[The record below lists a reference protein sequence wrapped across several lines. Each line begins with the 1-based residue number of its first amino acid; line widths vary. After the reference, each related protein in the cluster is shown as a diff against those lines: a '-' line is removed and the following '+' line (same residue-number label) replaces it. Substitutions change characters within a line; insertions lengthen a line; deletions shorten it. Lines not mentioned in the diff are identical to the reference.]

1 MTTLD
6 DKGDRLASF
15 MAEPSTSRLEAFSDG
30 VIAIII
36 TIMVLELR
44 APSEPTLGGLLKI
57 APEFLTYAISFVVI
71 AIIWVNHHPLIQA
84 ARAPTARLLWSNFY
98 LLFWM
103 SFVPFVTEFL
113 GRDYREPLAVAL
125 YGLVLF
131 LCTSGFYFLRVE
143 LIHQS
148 QEDKALVKYHKG
160 IQHKNA
166 IAAALYLLSVP
177 LAYLTI
183 YASFCIL
190 ALLPA
195 MYFLPEKKLFGE

>member
-1 MTTLD
+1 MP
-6 DKGDRLASF
+6 
-15 MAEPSTSRLEAFSDG
+15 EPSTSRLEAFSDG

-44 APSEPTLGGLLKI
+44 APAEPTLGGLLKV
-57 APEFLTYAISFVVI
+57 APEFVTYAISFLVI

-84 ARAPTARLLWSNFY
+84 ASAPTARLVWSNFY

-125 YGLVLF
+125 YGLDLF

-143 LIHQS
+143 LIHQNR
-148 QEDKALVKYHKG
+148 EEMALVKYHKG
-160 IQHKNA
+160 IQRKNA
-166 IAAALYLLSVP
+166 FAAVLYLLSVP

-183 YASFCIL
+183 YASFGIFV
-190 ALLPA
+190 LLPA
-195 MYFLPEKKLFGE
+195 VYFLPEKRLFGE

>member
-1 MTTLD
+1 MP
-6 DKGDRLASF
+6 
-15 MAEPSTSRLEAFSDG
+15 EISTNRVEAFSDG

-44 APSEPTLGGLLKI
+44 APAEPTLASLFKV
-57 APEFLTYAISFVVI
+57 APEFFTYALSFLVLG
-71 AIIWVNHHPLIQA
+71 IIWINHHQLIHA
-84 ARAPTARLLWSNFY
+84 ARTATPRLLWSNLF

-125 YGLVLF
+125 YGLDLF
-131 LCTSGFYFLRVE
+131 LCTSGFCFLRVE

-148 QEDKALVKYHKG
+148 RDESALTKYHKG
-160 IQHKNA
+160 IQRKNA
-166 IAAALYLLSVP
+166 FAAVLYLLSIP

-183 YASFCIL
+183 YASFSIFV
-190 ALLPA
+190 LLPA
-195 MYFLPEKKLFGE
+195 MYFLPEKRLAGE